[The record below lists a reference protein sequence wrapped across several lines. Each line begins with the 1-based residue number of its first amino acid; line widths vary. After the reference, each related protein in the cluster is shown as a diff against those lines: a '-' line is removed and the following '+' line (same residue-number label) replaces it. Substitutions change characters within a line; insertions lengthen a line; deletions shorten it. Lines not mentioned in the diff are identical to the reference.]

1 MKAILRIFK
10 YARRR
15 LIALAKE
22 NRKLKFEIELY
33 KEVVK
38 AYYEKKH

>member
-1 MKAILRIFK
+1 MKAILRIFR

-15 LIALAKE
+15 IIALSIE
-22 NRKLKFEIELY
+22 NQKLKYEIELY

>member
-1 MKAILRIFK
+1 MRAILRIFK
-10 YARRR
+10 YARQRI
-15 LIALAKE
+15 IALATE
-22 NRKLKFEIELY
+22 NRKLKYEIKLY